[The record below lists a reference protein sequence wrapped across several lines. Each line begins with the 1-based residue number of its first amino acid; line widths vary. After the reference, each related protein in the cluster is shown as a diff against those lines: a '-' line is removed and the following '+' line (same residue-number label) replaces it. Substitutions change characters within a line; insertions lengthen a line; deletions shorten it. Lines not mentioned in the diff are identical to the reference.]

1 MRELA
6 FLVIASLVAASAA
19 DAQQET
25 VIGALQECELAGG
38 LALTEEWRYA
48 PPETSPADRLFA
60 MPSSVA
66 RHPQAGVYVVDA
78 LGPAVL
84 HLSLDGEF
92 IRRIG
97 RSGEGPGE
105 FQVPTIVRATDQG
118 FAVYDQFAGISFF
131 DTAGGFQ
138 RIVRFQTFPSSA
150 RDFRI
155 FKNGDLVLAG
165 AVSSSD
171 HALHVYSPDGEYLG
185 GMGQVRMDLEE
196 PILRAR
202 YNNGLIADT
211 GAGRLAYAR
220 PVPFEFML
228 FEDSELTVMVT
239 HADILHDYVR
249 EVATPL
255 EGGGWKF
262 AWRHPGLSSFTRLPD
277 GCFLAAV
284 GRLPEDV
291 EDILLETTDFYT
303 ELVSLSDQGSV
314 LHRQTLSFYFRPLEA
329 WRDPGGRLHLLGTG
343 RDKATGLN
351 FPVQYLAV
359 PFEGPAP
366 VASNAAFAPP
376 LPRRIPG
383 S

>member
-25 VIGALQECELAGG
+25 VIGALQECESAGG

-48 PPETSPADRLFA
+48 PPETSPADHLFA

-66 RHPQAGVYVVDA
+66 RHPQAGVYVADA
-78 LGPAVL
+78 LGRAVL
-84 HLSLDGEF
+84 HLSPDGEF

-105 FQVPTIVRATDQG
+105 FQLPTIVRATDQG
-118 FAVYDQFAGISFF
+118 IAVYDQFAGISFF

-150 RDFRI
+150 QDFRI
-155 FKNGDLVLAG
+155 LENGNLVLDG

-171 HALHVYSPDGEYLG
+171 HALHVYSPNGEYLG
-185 GMGQVRMDLEE
+185 GMGQIRMDLEE

-202 YNNGLIADT
+202 YNNGFIAET
-211 GAGRLAYAR
+211 GSGLLAYAR
-220 PVPFEFML
+220 RVPFEFLL
-228 FEDSELTVMVT
+228 FEDSELAVTVA
-239 HADILHDYVR
+239 HAGIVHDYVR

-262 AWRHPGLSSFTRLPD
+262 AWRHPSLSSFTRLPD

-303 ELVSLSDQGSV
+303 ELVFLSDQGSV

-329 WRDPGGRLHLLGTG
+329 WRDPGGRLHLLGSG

-351 FPVQYLAV
+351 YPIQYLAV
-359 PFEGPAP
+359 GT
-366 VASNAAFAPP
+366 
-376 LPRRIPG
+376 PG
-383 S
+383 